1 MSRFKR
7 GDLYDSRKADELRQA
22 LVATGLF
29 ANVAVE
35 PEQTG
40 ESVGDGTE
48 YVTMKVTQDAGPPR
62 TIAATAGYSTGQ
74 GIRLEGRWTHR
85 NFFPPEGALIA
96 RGVEGQPE
104 QGVGVR
110 SGERCSGQEGVRTG
124 GSGGAPTH

>member
-7 GDLYDSRKADELRQA
+7 GDLYDSRKADDLRQA

-48 YVTMKVTQDAGPPR
+48 YVTMKVTQDAGTPR

-74 GIRLEGRWTHR
+74 GIRLEGSWRHR
-85 NFFPPEGALIA
+85 RKEER
-96 RGVEGQPE
+96 RG
-104 QGVGVR
+104 
-110 SGERCSGQEGVRTG
+110 GQERVSPCR
-124 GSGGAPTH
+124 SRRVPVH

>member
-1 MSRFKR
+1 MGDYMLPIEIGPRARFGGFETTGDLAFDVDHVAIMSRFKR
-7 GDLYDSRKADELRQA
+7 GDLYDSRKADDLRQA

-74 GIRLEGRWTHR
+74 GIRLEGSWTPDR
-85 NFFPPEGALIA
+85 KSTRLK
-96 RGVEGQPE
+96 
-104 QGVGVR
+104 
-110 SGERCSGQEGVRTG
+110 SS
-124 GSGGAPTH
+124 